1 MIFANMRIRGYNM
14 VVNVLGT
21 EYNVIF
27 DTLAENN
34 MYKQCDGY
42 CDFYDKEIH
51 VRKHIKEDAD
61 HDEMTISE
69 KSMRIYENK
78 CLRHEL
84 IHAFMFESGL
94 DCNSNN
100 VEGWAR
106 NEEMVDWM
114 AIQMPKIMDV
124 YESVSNSW
132 NYDDKGVKK

>member
-1 MIFANMRIRGYNM
+1 
-14 VVNVLGT
+14 
-21 EYNVIF
+21 
-27 DTLAENN
+27 
-34 MYKQCDGY
+34 
-42 CDFYDKEIH
+42 
-51 VRKHIKEDAD
+51 
-61 HDEMTISE
+61 
-69 KSMRIYENK
+69 
-78 CLRHEL
+78 
-84 IHAFMFESGL
+84 MFESGL

>member
-1 MIFANMRIRGYNM
+1 M
-14 VVNVLGT
+14 
-21 EYNVIF
+21 
-27 DTLAENN
+27 
-34 MYKQCDGY
+34 
-42 CDFYDKEIH
+42 
-51 VRKHIKEDAD
+51 
-61 HDEMTISE
+61 
-69 KSMRIYENK
+69 
-78 CLRHEL
+78 